1 MSKYHISKSGKPTLC
16 RATKKPCPLGEHF
29 NTEQEAY
36 EHVQKEMLNEFGVIS
51 ILNPNKDKVDLSK
64 AYKRQ
69 EEIVKTGHFI
79 SRRNEEY
86 ERTKLAKLALKM
98 KGNNVSD
105 VELDEVLRDLRKPDS
120 GATLSANRNS
130 TKAKIPIV
138 GFCASPYPEY
148 SVVFDNPEDV
158 TLDVLLDFEE
168 RVNKESEGIFSQ
180 EDVYIGLWNDPA
192 TGKIYLDVSKRY
204 DTAEEARI
212 ACEQNDQIAYFDLQT
227 FESVDVNREAT
238 SGQGKQMV

>member
-16 RATKKPCPLGEHF
+16 RATKQPCPLGEHF

-36 EHVQKEMLNEFGVIS
+36 EHVQKEMSNEFGVIS
-51 ILNPNKDKVDLSK
+51 IVNPNKDNLSK
-64 AYKRQ
+64 VYKRQ
-69 EEIVKTGHFI
+69 EQIVKIGNFV
-79 SRRNEEY
+79 SRKNEEQ
-86 ERTKLAKLALKM
+86 ERTKLAKLSLKM
-98 KGNNVSD
+98 KGNNISD
-105 VELDEVLRDLRKPDS
+105 VKLDEVLKDLRKPDS

-130 TKAKIPIV
+130 TKAKIPVV
-138 GFCASPYPEY
+138 GFCASPYPEH

-158 TLDVLLDFEE
+158 TLDSLLDFEE
-168 RVNKESEGIFSQ
+168 RINKESEGIFSQ

-227 FESVDVNREAT
+227 FESVDVDREAT
-238 SGQGKQMV
+238 SGQVKQMV

>member
-1 MSKYHISKSGKPTLC
+1 MSKYHISKSGEPTLC

-51 ILNPNKDKVDLSK
+51 ILNPSKDNLSK
-64 AYKRQ
+64 VYKRQ
-69 EEIVKTGHFI
+69 EQIVKMGNFV
-79 SRRNEEY
+79 SRKNEEQ
-86 ERTKLAKLALKM
+86 ERTKLAKLSLKM
-98 KGNNVSD
+98 KGNNISD
-105 VELDEVLRDLRKPDS
+105 VELDEVLKDLRKPDS

-130 TKAKIPIV
+130 TKAKIPVV
-138 GFCASPYPEY
+138 GFCASPYPEH

-158 TLDVLLDFEE
+158 TLDSLLNFEE
-168 RVNKESEGIFSQ
+168 RINKESEGIFSQ

-238 SGQGKQMV
+238 SGQVKQMV

>member
-36 EHVQKEMLNEFGVIS
+36 EHLQKEMLNEFGVIP
-51 ILNPNKDKVDLSK
+51 ILNPNKDKLSK
-64 AYKRQ
+64 AYKKQ
-69 EEIVKTGHFI
+69 EQIVKMGNFV
-79 SRRNEEY
+79 SRENEEQ
-86 ERTKLAKLALKM
+86 ERTKLAKLSLKM
-98 KGNNVSD
+98 KGNYISD
-105 VELDEVLRDLRKPDS
+105 VELDEVLKDLREPDS

-158 TLDVLLDFEE
+158 TLDSLLDFEE
-168 RVNKESEGIFSQ
+168 RINKKNEGIFSQ

-204 DTAEEARI
+204 NTAEEARI

-238 SGQGKQMV
+238 SGQAKQMV

>member
-1 MSKYHISKSGKPTLC
+1 MSKYHISKSGKPMLC

-36 EHVQKEMLNEFGVIS
+36 EHVQKEMLNKFGVIS
-51 ILNPNKDKVDLSK
+51 ILKPNKDNLSK
-64 AYKRQ
+64 VYKRQ
-69 EEIVKTGHFI
+69 EEIVKMGNFV
-79 SRRNEEY
+79 SRKNEEH
-86 ERTKLAKLALKM
+86 ERTKLAKLSLKM
-98 KGNNVSD
+98 KGNYISD
-105 VELDEVLRDLRKPDS
+105 VELDGVLEDLREPDS

-130 TKAKIPIV
+130 TKAKIPVV

-158 TLDVLLDFEE
+158 TLDSLLDFEE
-168 RVNKESEGIFSQ
+168 RINKESEGIFSQ

-238 SGQGKQMV
+238 SGQAKQMV